1 MQTAENNHQRP
12 MLIASFS
19 AVLPMLPRMT
29 AQGGRGREKRR
40 GSDDLL
46 DVGDFSVGED
56 YFHVGVE
63 VHLLGAEVDDLLRL
77 AEDRDHL
84 VRRLAQRDRLWRR
97 GWLWRGLL
105 LRRRGVIR
113 GRSLWSI
120 RLGGDYFF
128 DRLDDIV
135 VRRGDVFRKRKF
147 QLAVVTHVVIG
158 IAVKLK
164 NDAVRFHDVLRDP
177 KLFTGDEFALRNA
190 GGLLIGGAQRD
201 APSHVGAEAKGD
213 GAILVSVGGRRNG
226 FGAGHH
232 QAVLVQIEHGTG
244 CCNIRAVRGH
254 LGALELRREPLLNF
268 GVRVL
273 GTKRRRDARQCQRQC
288 QNQGQRI
295 HSAHNLS
302 PLELQR
308 DLHFE
313 VLADRRINY
322 TSRRSH
328 AILSRYSFVTKKSR
342 RARFLTTL
350 VPARVPSFSL
360 LGDEGIHGEDS
371 RLRWENLLGENAV
384 NFLVGVEA
392 GVFKDDAAEIQVGG
406 APERGERDAA
416 GGNSE
421 KHQILDAARAQNQL
435 ELVLGERAH
444 SLLVNDEIFGAS
456 DGGVKSGGGRAG
468 NEEIVL
474 LQALP
479 ARLRIRK
486 FGMARRK
493 SKPHVDD
500 QKLFLARKIHGF
512 GRVGDD
518 GVGSGDKAK
527 NSVLDIESQQGGLFR
542 LQFHVLSFPLFFN
555 DVENQGAAAEVIGA
569 TRVAATRAGSSWR
582 APIPARVLIYNRS
595 ARVRYFPD

>member
-19 AVLPMLPRMT
+19 GVLPMLPRMT
-29 AQGGRGREKRR
+29 AQGGSGRETRS

-56 YFHVGVE
+56 HFHVGVE

-77 AEDRDHL
+77 AEGRDHL
-84 VRRLAQRDRLWRR
+84 VRGLAQRDRF
-97 GWLWRGLL
+97 
-105 LRRRGVIR
+105 RRRGCLRGGGWRGWRSVI
-113 GRSLWSI
+113 GSRSLL
-120 RLGGDYFF
+120 RVGLRGDYFVDGF
-128 DRLDDIV
+128 YNVVGGRDDV
-135 VRRGDVFRKRKF
+135 LRKRKF

-177 KLFTGDEFALRNA
+177 KLLAGDEFALRDA

-201 APSHVGAEAKGD
+201 APCHVGAEAKGD
-213 GAILVSVGGRRNG
+213 GAVLVSVGGWRDG
-226 FGAGHH
+226 FGAGHY

-254 LGALELRREPLLNF
+254 LGALELRSEPLLNF
-268 GVRVL
+268 GVRIL
-273 GTKRRRDARQCQRQC
+273 GTKRRRDARQRQRQC

-295 HSAHNLS
+295 NSAHNLS

-342 RARFLTTL
+342 RARFFKKL

-421 KHQILDAARAQNQL
+421 KDQILDAARAQNQV

-444 SLLVNDEIFGAS
+444 SLLVNDKIFGAS
-456 DGGVKSGGGRAG
+456 
-468 NEEIVL
+468 
-474 LQALP
+474 
-479 ARLRIRK
+479 
-486 FGMARRK
+486 
-493 SKPHVDD
+493 
-500 QKLFLARKIHGF
+500 
-512 GRVGDD
+512 
-518 GVGSGDKAK
+518 
-527 NSVLDIESQQGGLFR
+527 
-542 LQFHVLSFPLFFN
+542 
-555 DVENQGAAAEVIGA
+555 
-569 TRVAATRAGSSWR
+569 
-582 APIPARVLIYNRS
+582 Y
-595 ARVRYFPD
+595 